1 MSTRNLNQ
9 EPIALM
15 GLTQSEVKVV
25 MLLSVGTMLP
35 VAIVSALLLGG
46 SWKLLMFVVV
56 GGAGTGVVGWLLIR
70 YIQATKADTPSGYL
84 FQRLQVFLSPAKWQP
99 PVGAFHYRRTDAVRT
114 AFGFTTRRAERVL
127 RTAPVDLGKT
137 SHVL

>member
-25 MLLSVGTMLP
+25 MLLSIGTMVP
-35 VAIVSALLLGG
+35 TAILSALLLGG

-56 GGAGTGVVGWLLIR
+56 AGAGTGVVGWMLTR

-84 FQRLQVFLSPAKWQP
+84 FQRLQVVMSRAKWQP
-99 PVGAFHYRRTDAVRT
+99 PVGAYHYRRTEAVRT
-114 AFGFTTRRAERVL
+114 AFGFITPRTERVL
-127 RTAPVDLGKT
+127 RVTPAVNLGKN
-137 SHVL
+137 